1 MAFSVTRSF
10 DRATESYVVT
20 VKVALSLPETSSLF
34 LSGDSIVSWPE
45 GALPGGPD
53 LEQTGTREGGEAALV
68 RTGMFVSELAR
79 LAQGLK
85 IGYRQA
91 VEAERAA
98 QLIRLQL
105 LRVGIEE
112 ET

>member
-20 VKVALSLPETSSLF
+20 VKVALSLAETSSLF
-34 LSGDSIVSWPE
+34 LSGDSIVSWPQ
-45 GALPGGPD
+45 GVLLGGPAPD
-53 LEQTGTREGGEAALV
+53 QTGKAEGGEAALV

-85 IGYRQA
+85 IGYRQVA
-91 VEAERAA
+91 EAERAA

-105 LRVGIEE
+105 FRAGIEE

>member
-1 MAFSVTRSF
+1 MAFSVTRSS
-10 DRATESYVVT
+10 DQATESYVVT
-20 VKVALSLPETSSLF
+20 VKVELSLAETNGLF

-45 GALPGGPD
+45 GELLGSSGVDQSGQHEARDSALI
-53 LEQTGTREGGEAALV
+53 
-68 RTGMFVSELAR
+68 RTGMFISELAR

-85 IGYRQA
+85 IGYRQVA
-91 VEAERAA
+91 EAERAA

-105 LRVGIEE
+105 LRAGIEE

>member
-10 DRATESYVVT
+10 DRATESYAVT
-20 VKVALSLPETSSLF
+20 VKVALSLAETSSLF
-34 LSGDSIVSWPE
+34 LSGDSMVSWPE
-45 GALPGGPD
+45 AALLDGPD
-53 LEQTGTREGGEAALV
+53 LEQTGAREGGEAALV

-85 IGYRQA
+85 IGYRQVA
-91 VEAERAA
+91 EAERAA
-98 QLIRLQL
+98 QLLRLQL
-105 LRVGIEE
+105 LRAGIEE

>member
-1 MAFSVTRSF
+1 MAFTVTRSG
-10 DRATESYVVT
+10 DQAADCYVVT
-20 VKVALSLPETSSLF
+20 VKVDLSLAETNSLF

-45 GALPGGPD
+45 GRLLDAVGSEPVGMYEAGD
-53 LEQTGTREGGEAALV
+53 AALV
-68 RTGMFVSELAR
+68 RTGMFISELAR

-91 VEAERAA
+91 ADAVRAA

-105 LRVGIEE
+105 LRAGIDE